1 MEPVKDAVIA
11 EVEKAVV
18 EAAPGVVSHILA
30 DAVDAAEA
38 LADEVVELV
47 KELPSVVSQVL
58 HVIERCVLPVPQS

>member
-11 EVEKAVV
+11 EVEKAAV

-38 LADEVVELV
+38 LADEVVEAV
-47 KELPSVVSQVL
+47 EGLPALISSVVHSL
-58 HVIERCVLPVPQS
+58 EHCVLPVPLS

>member
-47 KELPSVVSQVL
+47 KELPSAVSQVL

>member
-18 EAAPGVVSHILA
+18 EAAPSVVSHIQA

-38 LADEVVELV
+38 LADEVVKLV
-47 KELPSVVSQVL
+47 EALPAAVSSVAHS
-58 HVIERCVLPVPQS
+58 IEHCVLGAPQS

>member
-11 EVEKAVV
+11 EVEKAAV

-47 KELPSVVSQVL
+47 KELPSAVSQVL
-58 HVIERCVLPVPQS
+58 HVIEHCVLPVPQS